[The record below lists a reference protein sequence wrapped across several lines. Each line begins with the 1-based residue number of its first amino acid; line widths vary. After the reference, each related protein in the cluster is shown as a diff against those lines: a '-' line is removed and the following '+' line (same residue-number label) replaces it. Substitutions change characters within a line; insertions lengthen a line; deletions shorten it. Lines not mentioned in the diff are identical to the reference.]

1 MFVELENKQSRRSVV
16 SEEATKLIH
25 QVNPWLMKTTLK
37 LFSFNK
43 AYLPKKRKEEVVIT
57 INS

>member
-16 SEEATKLIH
+16 SEEATKLVH
-25 QVNPWLMKTTLK
+25 QVNPWLMKITPK

-43 AYLPKKRKEEVVIT
+43 PYLPKKRKEEVVIT